1 MRKEGLITM
10 ISYEE
15 ALEIAK
21 EREPNID
28 ECMEYENAYVFGT
41 HEDDEYMGGYDHA
54 QIVVMKEDGRLLSM
68 PELVVEECGDMIRMF
83 NLN

>member
-1 MRKEGLITM
+1 M

-28 ECMEYENAYVFGT
+28 ECMEYETAYVFGT
-41 HEDDEYMGGYDHA
+41 HEDDEYIGGYDHA
-54 QIVVMKEDGRLLSM
+54 IIAIMKEDGRLSTM
-68 PELVVEECGDMIRMF
+68 PELVVNRCGDMLRIF
-83 NLN
+83 DID